1 MMDLKGKPFY
11 LQNENIQWVK
21 NTLESMDLD
30 AKVGQLFCPLGMN
43 DDQTE
48 LQDML
53 ENYQPGGI
61 MYRPGEGVGV
71 QSTHRYLQ
79 ENSRIPLLVS
89 ANLEAGGNGIASEG
103 TYFGKQMQVAAT
115 DNEEMG
121 YRLGQIAGREG
132 KAVGCNWAFAPVVD
146 IDMNFRNPIT
156 NIRTYG
162 SDPERVL
169 RMGKAYVKGV
179 QENGVAASIKHFPG
193 DGVDDRDQHLHISI
207 NSLSVEDWDQTYGM
221 VYKGLIDEGAMT
233 VMIGHIMLPAYSRA
247 LSPDIRD
254 EELMPAT
261 LSPELLNG
269 LLRDKLGFNGMIV
282 TDAATMAGFTMAM
295 KREIAVPKSIAAGC
309 DMFLFNRNMPEDYKY
324 MKEGIENGI
333 LTMKRVDEAVTRIL
347 ALKASLGL
355 HRKQQEGKLVPGPYA
370 LSVMKCEEHEKWAQ
384 ECADQAI
391 TLVKDTQSLL
401 PISPERHKR
410 ILFFS
415 LGDEVGHY
423 SSEVSYRTLV
433 EQLER
438 EGFIVDIFNRE
449 NLDFSW
455 MMTSIES
462 LTDKYDLA
470 IYCANIVTMSNQTVV
485 RINWAPPMGADM
497 PWFLQE
503 LPTLFIS
510 TASPYHLQDV
520 PQVKTFINTYSS
532 SEYVYEALVEK
543 LLGRSPFKGVNPVD
557 PFCTY
562 WETKL

>member
-1 MMDLKGKPFY
+1 MDLKGKPFY
-11 LQNENIQWVK
+11 LQNEDIQWVK

-43 DDQTE
+43 DDQTD

-53 ENYQPGGI
+53 ENYEPGGI

-324 MKEGIENGI
+324 MKEGIKNGI

-355 HRKQQEGKLVPGPYA
+355 HRKQQEGMLVPGPDA

-438 EGFIVDIFNRE
+438 EGFEVDIFNRE

-455 MMTSIES
+455 MMTSIKS

-485 RINWAPPMGADM
+485 RINWASPMGADM

>member
-1 MMDLKGKPFY
+1 MDLKGKPFY
-11 LQNENIQWVK
+11 LQNEDIQWVK

-295 KREIAVPKSIAAGC
+295 KREIAVPKSIVAGC

-355 HRKQQEGKLVPGPYA
+355 HRKQQEDKLVLGLDA

-438 EGFIVDIFNRE
+438 EGFVVDIFNRE

-455 MMTSIES
+455 MMTSIKS

>member
-1 MMDLKGKPFY
+1 MDLKAKPFY
-11 LQNENIQWVK
+11 LQDEDIQWVK
-21 NTLESMDLD
+21 NTLASMNLD
-30 AKVGQLFCPLGMN
+30 AKVGQLFCPLGMSEN
-43 DDQTE
+43 QTE

-71 QSTHRYLQ
+71 QATHRYLQ
-79 ENSRIPLLVS
+79 NNSRIPLLVS

-121 YRLGQIAGREG
+121 YRLGQIAAREG

-207 NSLSVEDWDQTYGM
+207 NSLSVEDWDHTYGM

-233 VMIGHIMLPAYSRA
+233 VMIGHIMLPAYSQA

-282 TDAATMAGFTMAM
+282 TDATVMAGFTMAM

-324 MKEGIENGI
+324 MKQGIENGI
-333 LTMKRVDEAVTRIL
+333 LTMERVDEAVTRIL

-355 HRKQQEGKLVPGPYA
+355 HRKQQEGKLVPGPDA

-384 ECADQAI
+384 KCADQAI

-410 ILFFS
+410 ILFFT
-415 LGDEVGHY
+415 LGDEVGNY

-438 EGFIVDIFNRE
+438 EGFVVDIFNRE

-543 LLGRSPFKGVNPVD
+543 LLGRSPFIGVNPVD
-557 PFCTY
+557 PFCNY
-562 WETKL
+562 WESKL

>member
-1 MMDLKGKPFY
+1 MNLKAKPFY
-11 LQNENIQWVK
+11 LQEEDIQWVK
-21 NTLESMDLD
+21 NTLDSMDLD

-71 QSTHRYLQ
+71 QATHRYLQ
-79 ENSRIPLLVS
+79 DNSRIPLLVS
-89 ANLEAGGNGIASEG
+89 ANLEAGGNGIVSEG

-115 DNEEMG
+115 DNVEMG

-132 KAVGCNWAFAPVVD
+132 TAVGCNWAFAPVVD

-179 QENGVAASIKHFPG
+179 QETGVAASIKHFPG

-254 EELMPAT
+254 EELLPAT

-269 LLRDKLGFNGMIV
+269 LLRNKLGFNGMIV

-324 MKEGIENGI
+324 MKQGIENGI
-333 LTMKRVDEAVTRIL
+333 LTMERLDEAVTRIL

-355 HRKQQEGKLVPGPYA
+355 HRKQQEGKLVPGPDA

-391 TLVKDTQSLL
+391 TLVKDTQYLL

-438 EGFIVDIFNRE
+438 EGFVVDIFNRE

-557 PFCTY
+557 PFCNY
-562 WETKL
+562 WESKL

>member
-1 MMDLKGKPFY
+1 MDLKAKPFY
-11 LQNENIQWVK
+11 LQDEDIQWVK
-21 NTLESMDLD
+21 NTLDSMDLD

-79 ENSRIPLLVS
+79 DNSRIPLLVS

-254 EELMPAT
+254 EALMPAT

-269 LLRDKLGFNGMIV
+269 LLRNKLGFNGMIV

-324 MKEGIENGI
+324 MKQGIENGI
-333 LTMKRVDEAVTRIL
+333 LTMERVDEAVTRIL

-355 HRKQQEGKLVPGPYA
+355 HRKQQEGKLVPGPDA

-438 EGFIVDIFNRE
+438 EGFVVDIFNRE

-543 LLGRSPFKGVNPVD
+543 LLGRSPFKGVSPVD
-557 PFCTY
+557 PFCNY
-562 WETKL
+562 WESKL

>member
-1 MMDLKGKPFY
+1 MDLKGKPFY
-11 LQNENIQWVK
+11 LQNEDIQWVK

-355 HRKQQEGKLVPGPYA
+355 HRKQQEDKLVLGLDA

-438 EGFIVDIFNRE
+438 EGFVVDIFNRE

-455 MMTSIES
+455 MMTSIKS

>member
-1 MMDLKGKPFY
+1 MDLKGKPFY
-11 LQNENIQWVK
+11 LQNEDIQWVK

-355 HRKQQEGKLVPGPYA
+355 HRKQQEDKLVPGLDA

-438 EGFIVDIFNRE
+438 EGFVVDIFNRE

>member
-1 MMDLKGKPFY
+1 MDLKGKPFY

>member
-11 LQNENIQWVK
+11 LQNEDIQWVK

-355 HRKQQEGKLVPGPYA
+355 HRKQQEDKLVPGLDA

-438 EGFIVDIFNRE
+438 EGFVVDIFNRE

-455 MMTSIES
+455 MMTSIKS

>member
-1 MMDLKGKPFY
+1 MDLKAKPFY
-11 LQNENIQWVK
+11 LQEEDIQWVK
-21 NTLESMDLD
+21 NTLDSMDLD

-71 QSTHRYLQ
+71 QATHRYLQ
-79 ENSRIPLLVS
+79 DNSRIPLLVS

-115 DNEEMG
+115 DNVEMG

-179 QENGVAASIKHFPG
+179 QETGVAASIKHFPG

-324 MKEGIENGI
+324 MKQGIENGI
-333 LTMKRVDEAVTRIL
+333 LTMERLDEAVTRIL

-355 HRKQQEGKLVPGPYA
+355 HRKQQEGKLVPGPDA

-438 EGFIVDIFNRE
+438 EGFVVDIFNRE

-557 PFCTY
+557 PFCNY
-562 WETKL
+562 WESKL

>member
-1 MMDLKGKPFY
+1 
-11 LQNENIQWVK
+11 
-21 NTLESMDLD
+21 
-30 AKVGQLFCPLGMN
+30 
-43 DDQTE
+43 
-48 LQDML
+48 
-53 ENYQPGGI
+53 
-61 MYRPGEGVGV
+61 
-71 QSTHRYLQ
+71 
-79 ENSRIPLLVS
+79 
-89 ANLEAGGNGIASEG
+89 
-103 TYFGKQMQVAAT
+103 
-115 DNEEMG
+115 
-121 YRLGQIAGREG
+121 
-132 KAVGCNWAFAPVVD
+132 
-146 IDMNFRNPIT
+146 MNFRNPIT

-355 HRKQQEGKLVPGPYA
+355 HRKQQEGKLVPGPDA
-370 LSVMKCEEHEKWAQ
+370 LSVMKCEEHENWSQ

-438 EGFIVDIFNRE
+438 EGFVVDIFNRE

-562 WETKL
+562 WESKL

>member
-1 MMDLKGKPFY
+1 MDLKGKPFY
-11 LQNENIQWVK
+11 LQNEDIQWVK

-355 HRKQQEGKLVPGPYA
+355 HRKQQEDKLVPGLDA

-438 EGFIVDIFNRE
+438 EGFVVDIFNRE

-455 MMTSIES
+455 MMTSIKS

>member
-1 MMDLKGKPFY
+1 MDLKGKPFY
-11 LQNENIQWVK
+11 LQNEDIQWVK

-355 HRKQQEGKLVPGPYA
+355 HRKQQEDKLVPGLDA

-562 WETKL
+562 WESKL

>member
-1 MMDLKGKPFY
+1 MDLKAKPFY
-11 LQNENIQWVK
+11 LQDEDIQWVK
-21 NTLESMDLD
+21 NTLDSMDLD
-30 AKVGQLFCPLGMN
+30 AKVGQLFCPLGMI

-71 QSTHRYLQ
+71 QATHRYLQ
-79 ENSRIPLLVS
+79 DNSLIPLLVS

-324 MKEGIENGI
+324 MKQGIENGI
-333 LTMKRVDEAVTRIL
+333 LTM
-347 ALKASLGL
+347 
-355 HRKQQEGKLVPGPYA
+355 
-370 LSVMKCEEHEKWAQ
+370 
-384 ECADQAI
+384 
-391 TLVKDTQSLL
+391 
-401 PISPERHKR
+401 
-410 ILFFS
+410 
-415 LGDEVGHY
+415 
-423 SSEVSYRTLV
+423 
-433 EQLER
+433 EQLHV
-438 EGFIVDIFNRE
+438 F
-449 NLDFSW
+449 
-455 MMTSIES
+455 
-462 LTDKYDLA
+462 
-470 IYCANIVTMSNQTVV
+470 
-485 RINWAPPMGADM
+485 
-497 PWFLQE
+497 
-503 LPTLFIS
+503 
-510 TASPYHLQDV
+510 
-520 PQVKTFINTYSS
+520 
-532 SEYVYEALVEK
+532 
-543 LLGRSPFKGVNPVD
+543 
-557 PFCTY
+557 
-562 WETKL
+562 

>member
-1 MMDLKGKPFY
+1 MDLKGKPFY
-11 LQNENIQWVK
+11 LQNEDIQWVK

-71 QSTHRYLQ
+71 QSIHRYLQ

-355 HRKQQEGKLVPGPYA
+355 HRKQQEGKLVPGLDA

-562 WETKL
+562 WESKL